1 MKNPFA
7 RKQYNLPKFEI
18 GELPQMQNEWNQ
30 EEVDAAAAS
39 ALQAAIDRNATYD
52 EVIAIIAAGRQQTGT

>member
-7 RKQYNLPKFEI
+7 RKSYNLPKVDI
-18 GELPQMQNEWNQ
+18 GELPPMKNEWNQ
-30 EEVDAAAAS
+30 ADVDAAATV

-52 EVIAIIAAGRQQTGT
+52 EVIAIIAAGRQ